1 MVVVAAEVTHHLL
14 QDYLHFQLDRTFKFS
29 LSRPLQNLLHFLGEL
44 LHEIELS
51 IDFDV
56 VDLEKGGDCACQ

>member
-1 MVVVAAEVTHHLL
+1 MVVVAAEVAHHLF
-14 QDYLHFQLDRTFKFS
+14 QDYLHFQLDRAFKFS
-29 LSRPLQNLLHFLGEL
+29 LSHFLQNLLHFLGEL

-56 VDLEKGGDCACQ
+56 VDLKKRGDCAC